1 MSVVDLASIIDL
13 ASVVGLALL
22 VGTVPTP
29 ELATTVIADRADTPP
44 VDAVAESGAGDGSAA
59 ALAAVAGSPARMPVL
74 SIRTSAPGV
83 SPGKAVRLAAEASG
97 VSPTSAVAKAVA
109 AGPYT
114 RPQLSST

>member
-1 MSVVDLASIIDL
+1 VSVVDLASIIDL

-29 ELATTVIADRADTPP
+29 ELAVIADRADTPP